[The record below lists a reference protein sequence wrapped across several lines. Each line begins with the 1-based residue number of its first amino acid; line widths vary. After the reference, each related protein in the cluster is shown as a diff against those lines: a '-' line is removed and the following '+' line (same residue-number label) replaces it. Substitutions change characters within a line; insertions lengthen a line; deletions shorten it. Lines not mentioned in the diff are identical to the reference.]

1 MAQINE
7 RDKILMNL
15 YKKSGSLPDFNYD
28 SLQAPPLTKL
38 IPVKD
43 IEYMRNIATSIRYN
57 SKLDFK
63 RQELGKVM
71 NYYGFVEFHSGTH
84 RKVYRHLEVPT
95 ICAKLAFNKSSLND
109 SIAEYHNQ
117 IYLKPA
123 STKVF
128 EVDPTGFIGLFER
141 VDPISSKEEFAS
153 IAEDVWMLLEI
164 LTTMC
169 VVDDVGTDSF
179 MNWGIRKFSNCAG
192 PVLLDFPEVF
202 PIDSDKMY
210 CVRPLD
216 SYGRRC
222 TGEIVYDA
230 GFNTL
235 SCNKCGCPYSA
246 RELKRAVDNHDVIMK
261 GWSKNMKILVK
272 RGDTVVD
279 VIDNQVTDKIEPPKK
294 EFKDPLGMN
303 IGTNIRFNPKTKKK
317 KKQQQ
322 KNNSNAKFYG
332 TTDKS
337 ATTKVGDKMPDAYD
351 RNDVF
356 MKRYRCE
363 CGHYYGKNHEGF
375 VCRYCNTKV
384 EYRDDNPKEIK
395 YSVSDGLDMN
405 YRCDCGKT
413 YGKEKNGSRC
423 DTCHTEVVDRRP
435 KEKPVENE
443 TPDYRYRCACGE
455 TFGEEKKGSFC
466 KKCYTRVVF
475 HDEPKEEPNPW
486 VDNAMNEPEDY
497 KVKTEEKEDWKDMA
511 IDPEE
516 VEENP
521 TEAKSEGVPLPDNS
535 YTLTDEQQ
543 EMCDKML
550 KMWKE
555 NTQPIEIEEEKEEER
570 EITVYSDSEQQEA
583 PTLGDI
589 MGDIKLDDE
598 VEEEDDKAEKEA
610 VSFSTQSPLLSNGE
624 GNAFYNL

>member
-71 NYYGFVEFHSGTH
+71 NYYGFIEFHSGTH

-303 IGTNIRFNPKTKKK
+303 IGSNIRFNPKTRKK
-317 KKQQQ
+317 KKQPQ

-337 ATTKVGDKMPDAYD
+337 AITKVGDKISDAYG
-351 RNDVF
+351 NKDVF

-363 CGHYYGKNHEGF
+363 CGHYYGKNHEGDI
-375 VCRYCNTKV
+375 CRYCNTKV
-384 EYRDDNPKEIK
+384 SYHDANPEDLKGNPTKELHEEVKPFYEKLYDPDTFKDQPKEESK
-395 YSVSDGLDMN
+395 D
-405 YRCDCGKT
+405 
-413 YGKEKNGSRC
+413 
-423 DTCHTEVVDRRP
+423 
-435 KEKPVENE
+435 
-443 TPDYRYRCACGE
+443 PDYRYRCGCGE

-466 KKCYTRVVF
+466 KKCYTRIIF
-475 HDEPKEEPNPW
+475 HDEPKEEKNDW
-486 VDNAMNEPEDY
+486 VDTAMNEPE
-497 KVKTEEKEDWKDMA
+497 EEKVDQETVEEEKYEVQTEDPAEDWKDQA
-511 IDPEE
+511 VEPED
-516 VEENP
+516 VEDHPVELP
-521 TEAKSEGVPLPDNS
+521 TDVFN
-535 YTLTDEQQ
+535 LTDKQQ

-550 KMWKE
+550 KKWEE
-555 NTQPIEIEEEKEEER
+555 NTESLEEDNET
-570 EITVYSDSEQQEA
+570 IYSDPEQHDA
-583 PTLGDI
+583 PTLASV
-589 MGDIKLDDE
+589 MGDIQLDEEPKDDTDE
-598 VEEEDDKAEKEA
+598 VEA
-610 VSFSTQSPLLSNGE
+610 VSFNTQSPLLSNGE